1 MNCLDLE
8 VEVGKMARAMM
19 TRNSQIGKD
28 LIENLKTQMTLAGV
42 AEVII
47 VSVERLV
54 WYDTDSVFWTIK
66 YMIPAE
72 VMQEINRMTTLA
84 ICKQLIKKN
93 FLLGKDFSVDER
105 GKLLLSNCAKT
116 AVLSR

>member
-1 MNCLDLE
+1 
-8 VEVGKMARAMM
+8 
-19 TRNSQIGKD
+19 
-28 LIENLKTQMTLAGV
+28 
-42 AEVII
+42 
-47 VSVERLV
+47 
-54 WYDTDSVFWTIK
+54 
-66 YMIPAE
+66 MIPAE